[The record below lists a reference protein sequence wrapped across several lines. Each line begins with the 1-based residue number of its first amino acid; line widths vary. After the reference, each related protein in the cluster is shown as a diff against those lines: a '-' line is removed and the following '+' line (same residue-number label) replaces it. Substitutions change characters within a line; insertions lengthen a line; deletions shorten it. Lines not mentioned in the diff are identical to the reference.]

1 VVVFA
6 EARQQVAQFSWSC
19 MIDAEFVDAS
29 PGLRRV
35 GRLAEKRATM
45 KPETMLPQE
54 LPEAMFV
61 FSRRAF

>member
-1 VVVFA
+1 
-6 EARQQVAQFSWSC
+6 